1 MKWNCVQQFLYFSL
15 LKFTIASKRIKHV
28 GVNLPKETKDL
39 YSKNF
44 KLLMEET
51 EDDTNRWKDVSCSQ
65 PGRIKIVKMNILPK
79 AKRHMKRCSIM
90 LIIREIHIKPPMRY
104 HFILVRSAMVK
115 KSINNKCW
123 EGCRKKRP
131 LLDCRWECKLIKK
144 KNMGKTNTV
153 M

>member
-1 MKWNCVQQFLYFSL
+1 MGRRTKQTSL
-15 LKFTIASKRIKHV
+15 Q
-28 GVNLPKETKDL
+28 KDMQTA
-39 YSKNF
+39 N
-44 KLLMEET
+44 
-51 EDDTNRWKDVSCSQ
+51 
-65 PGRIKIVKMNILPK
+65 
-79 AKRHMKRCSIM
+79 RHMKRCSIM